1 MTEGR
6 SCPLAYRYDP
16 ASLCA
21 EPQQV
26 AGDVLYVPENWVHG
40 VWNDPESD
48 GKMVVAVSAL
58 LTLAPHGREL

>member
-26 AGDVLYVPENWVHG
+26 AGDVLYVIGGLYGNPLPWMKSSNW
-40 VWNDPESD
+40 
-48 GKMVVAVSAL
+48 
-58 LTLAPHGREL
+58 HGRRSDRAAG